1 MQQGTIN
8 VGYWITK
15 WASLRPEKIALYSEG
30 RPFTFRHLSDRVN
43 RIANLLNDLEIRKG
57 DRIGLLLH
65 NSHEYIE
72 IFFALCQVGAIL
84 VPLNFRLVQSE
95 IEFIL
100 KDCGTAAL
108 FFGSEFAELIGR
120 VCETVSPP
128 LKKLVCIGGTAPPWA
143 WAYETLLAEKADR
156 LITPSP
162 EVDGEDPLIIMYTSG
177 TTGVPKGAT
186 LSHRK
191 TFYNTL
197 NADIYYGLTH
207 DDTLLIARSLFHSGG
222 LLVEALPM
230 LYKGGTIIIQRKWKP
245 AEILKAVETYK
256 VKVLEAPATT
266 LRFILEQCDLNQYDL
281 RSLRCC
287 FTGGERVPP
296 ALIKAY
302 KDRGITVSQ
311 IYGQTETS
319 TLTWLPKAD
328 AIRKMGSVGV
338 PVFHG
343 EVKVIN
349 KRGETIKPGEIGEIV
364 VAGQIIMSGYWGKP
378 ELTKETIK
386 DGRLHTGDLATIDEE
401 GFFYLVDRER
411 DMFISGGE
419 NVYPAEIEKV
429 YLENPKIMNVA
440 AVGVPDDKWGEVGML
455 FIALK
460 EGETM
465 SEEEALTF
473 CDGKLARYK
482 MPKLI
487 KFVSGLPMTA
497 AEKIKRNMLR
507 EVYLQEQREGEEKS

>member
-1 MQQGTIN
+1 
-8 VGYWITK
+8 
-15 WASLRPEKIALYSEG
+15 LR
-30 RPFTFRHLSDRVN
+30 
-43 RIANLLNDLEIRKG
+43 
-57 DRIGLLLH
+57 
-65 NSHEYIE
+65 
-72 IFFALCQVGAIL
+72 
-84 VPLNFRLVQSE
+84 
-95 IEFIL
+95 
-100 KDCGTAAL
+100 
-108 FFGSEFAELIGR
+108 
-120 VCETVSPP
+120 
-128 LKKLVCIGGTAPPWA
+128 W
-143 WAYETLLAEKADR
+143 
-156 LITPSP
+156 
-162 EVDGEDPLIIMYTSG
+162 
-177 TTGVPKGAT
+177 
-186 LSHRK
+186 
-191 TFYNTL
+191 
-197 NADIYYGLTH
+197 
-207 DDTLLIARSLFHSGG
+207 
-222 LLVEALPM
+222 
-230 LYKGGTIIIQRKWKP
+230 
-245 AEILKAVETYK
+245 
-256 VKVLEAPATT
+256 
-266 LRFILEQCDLNQYDL
+266 
-281 RSLRCC
+281 C

-455 FIALK
+455 FIVLK

-487 KFVSGLPMTA
+487 KFVSELPMTA

-507 EVYLQEQREGEEKS
+507 EAYLQERREGEEKS